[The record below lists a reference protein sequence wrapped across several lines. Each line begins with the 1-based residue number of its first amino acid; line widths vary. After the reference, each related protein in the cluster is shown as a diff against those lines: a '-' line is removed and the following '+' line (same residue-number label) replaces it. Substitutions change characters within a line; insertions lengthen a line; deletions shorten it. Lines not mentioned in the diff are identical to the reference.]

1 MTDLPALSPRQRIL
15 EAVVTCIEKDGFN
28 NLTTRKIAEQAGTN
42 IASINYYFRSKDLL
56 VTEALAMTLQHMME
70 DVFALIE
77 APERPFPEML
87 EEVFTYL
94 IDGGLRFPGTIMAHL
109 YPVLVERRTDTPVVQ
124 DFHKVFELLV
134 GRAAREYPAIPLDDL
149 RLALAQVLSSAI
161 FTMLSPGFFR
171 LVAPLDLSQPEAPRL
186 WASYLRQ
193 AFAHNMEIGLEK

>member
-56 VTEALAMTLQHMME
+56 VSEALAMTLRHMME
-70 DVFALIE
+70 DVVALIE
-77 APERPFPEML
+77 TPGRHFLEVL
-87 EEVFTYL
+87 EEVFCYL

-109 YPVLVERRTDTPVVQ
+109 YPVLVEKRMDTPVVQ

-134 GRAAREYPAIPLDDL
+134 RRAAQEYPILPTDAL
-149 RLALAQVLSSAI
+149 RMALAQVLSSAI

-171 LVAPLDLSQPEAPRL
+171 RVTPLDLALPEAPRRL
-186 WASYLRQ
+186 ARYLTQ
-193 AFAHNMEIGLEK
+193 TLAQSLAIGW

>member
-1 MTDLPALSPRQRIL
+1 MNDQPTHSPRQRIL

-56 VTEALAMTLQHMME
+56 VSEALAMTLQHMME
-70 DVFALIE
+70 DVVAVIE
-77 APERPFPEML
+77 TPNQPFL
-87 EEVFTYL
+87 EILEDVFVYL

-109 YPVLVERRTDTPVVQ
+109 YPVLVEKRIDTPVVQ

-134 GRAAREYPAIPLDDL
+134 RGAAQEYPAIPTDEL
-149 RLALAQVLSSAI
+149 RMALAQVLSSAI

-171 LVAPLDLSQPEAPRL
+171 LEAPLDLSQPEAPRGL
-186 WASYLRQ
+186 ARYLTQ
-193 AFAHNMEIGLEK
+193 TFAQSLAIGP